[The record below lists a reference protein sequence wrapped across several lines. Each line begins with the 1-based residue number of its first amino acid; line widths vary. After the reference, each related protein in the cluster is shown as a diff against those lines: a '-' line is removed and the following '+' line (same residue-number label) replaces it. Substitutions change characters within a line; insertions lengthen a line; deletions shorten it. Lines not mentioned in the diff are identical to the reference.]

1 MFNSSNNIRNGFWQ
15 RRNVSS
21 QENQKNRNYED
32 RTFLLSKALIV
43 SKLSRL
49 ELEQYRNANLN
60 HDEIKTT
67 IKNRGSDYEAMK
79 YYHEIHKNFE
89 RKVAESFTAAGI
101 NVQLVNRL
109 VLILV

>member
-1 MFNSSNNIRNGFWQ
+1 MYNSSRNNHGYWH
-15 RRNVSS
+15 RRNLSS
-21 QENQKNRNYED
+21 QENQKNRDYDE
-32 RTFLLSKALIV
+32 RPFLLSKALIV

-60 HDEIKTT
+60 HNEIKAT

-101 NVQLVNRL
+101 SVQLVNRL
-109 VLILV
+109 VC